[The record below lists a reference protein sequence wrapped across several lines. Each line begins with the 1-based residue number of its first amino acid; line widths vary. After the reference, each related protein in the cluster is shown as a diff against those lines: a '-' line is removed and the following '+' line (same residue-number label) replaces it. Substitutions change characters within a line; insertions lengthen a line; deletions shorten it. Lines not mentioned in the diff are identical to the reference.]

1 MKDSIRHSVRFVCF
15 AAGFVLLLLISSK
28 IFAPKN
34 NAKESGIDDPNAN
47 GILSETEQTIDV
59 LFLGDSECYSAF
71 IPMQLWKKYG
81 ITSYNCGTAM
91 QHLYYTEE
99 FLHKAF
105 ERQSPKVVFL
115 ETNAIY
121 RKSTATASAIQKAQR
136 WFPVFQ
142 YHDRWKQ
149 LQWHDMTLSA
159 AEYTNTV
166 DAKGYIYHNGVS
178 SASEKGYMT
187 KSEKVRTVSS
197 ANRNYVIRFRDYCE
211 KHGAKLILISTPST
225 RNWNMKR
232 HNGIQ
237 KLADELKL
245 EYYDLNLMKKDVP
258 IDWERDTR
266 DKGDHMNY
274 SGAVKVTDWVG
285 GYLSS
290 AFQLE
295 NRKTDSRCESWNESL
310 IRFREKVADHSA

>member
-121 RKSTATASAIQKAQR
+121 LAAGR
-136 WFPVFQ
+136 W
-142 YHDRWKQ
+142 
-149 LQWHDMTLSA
+149 MTTLLWTINHGRLFA
-159 AEYTNTV
+159 
-166 DAKGYIYHNGVS
+166 
-178 SASEKGYMT
+178 T
-187 KSEKVRTVSS
+187 KSKRSLFRNACRTS
-197 ANRNYVIRFRDYCE
+197 AR
-211 KHGAKLILISTPST
+211 GPSPVAADLRPSPFPMGSPIYT
-225 RNWNMKR
+225 AMRL
-232 HNGIQ
+232 GI
-237 KLADELKL
+237 AT
-245 EYYDLNLMKKDVP
+245 Y
-258 IDWERDTR
+258 
-266 DKGDHMNY
+266 
-274 SGAVKVTDWVG
+274 
-285 GYLSS
+285 
-290 AFQLE
+290 
-295 NRKTDSRCESWNESL
+295 
-310 IRFREKVADHSA
+310 